1 MATLFIFFQFV
12 LTFQPFNAP
21 QGNLIRHPRSTFYL
35 EYILATLTILL
46 ITPVAAVVFLLFVAP
61 VNLCDT
67 LAVLADKPLLLVVA
81 SLREIA
87 LLPADSGCLV
97 GFVGAVLKI
106 H

>member
-46 ITPVAAVVFLLFVAP
+46 ITPVAAVVFLLVVASLD
-61 VNLCDT
+61 LCDA
-67 LAVLADKPLLLVVA
+67 LAVLAGEPLLLVVA
-81 SLREIA
+81 VPREVA
-87 LLPADSGCLV
+87 LLPADGGCLV
-97 GFVGAVLKI
+97 GFVAAVLKM